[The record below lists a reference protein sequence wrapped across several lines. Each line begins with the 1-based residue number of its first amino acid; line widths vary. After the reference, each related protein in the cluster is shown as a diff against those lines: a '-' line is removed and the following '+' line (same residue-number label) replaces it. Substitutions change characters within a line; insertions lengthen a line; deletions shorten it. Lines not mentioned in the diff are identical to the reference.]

1 MKSLLARFGLIGLI
15 LLLFF
20 SAYLYISYHFVHHTE
35 DEALRINIAG
45 RQRMLL
51 RNISY
56 RMMHVINIKEPSEK
70 KGYIEGITNI
80 MNQYEEALH
89 DLKYGNPSKGL
100 GPIPE
105 HNREFIKRLDELIE
119 LWQKEQKPALLKI
132 ISLPYKKRSESCN
145 ICHGVIRERLSEI
158 EGLVT
163 SLESHYKDDIKAHDR
178 QRLYLFLFLSGLF
191 IAVLV
196 YTKRRIVDPILS
208 LKDATQQ
215 IAQGD
220 FDIKARV
227 TSSCEIKELADSIN
241 SMASSLKTTFN
252 ENLRQTEQLEI
263 IKAFSETV
271 NKSLSLEDVC
281 LSGLDTI
288 LRLEDLSIER
298 KGAIFLKEK
307 MDGMDMLKLF
317 CHRGFT
323 EDFARLEA
331 NVPLGDCLCGLCA
344 IKGEVIISES
354 AINDKRHT
362 RNYPGM
368 VEHGHIV
375 LPLKAGDNLIGVI
388 CFYLPPKMKPPENET
403 GLLISLSNVL
413 AVAIQNALNFRRIEQ
428 LLREIENHE
437 ERLRAMINTLPDCLK
452 VIDTEGRL
460 IDINPAGL
468 QIIKASSPE
477 EVLGRSIIPMIE
489 PEHRE
494 DFARTIQRV
503 FNQRT
508 TEYLH
513 LKIRDLKGEVHY
525 IEGRYMPLRNPAGET
540 IGILSISR
548 DITEYKRLESQLYH
562 AQKMEAIGQLAG
574 GIAHDF
580 NNMLN
585 AIIGFGSLIDMNLK
599 EDNPNKSYIREILK
613 AAERATHLTR
623 GLLTFSR
630 KQPVRFE
637 TIELNELIKGFEK
650 ILKRIIGEDIK
661 LKTILSEKP
670 VIIMADPGQIEQVL
684 MNLATNA
691 RDALPDG
698 GTIEIMTSTLQI
710 DEDFIKKHG
719 YGKPGSYGLI
729 RFSDTGMGM
738 DEITLSKIFEPYFTT
753 KPFGKGTGLGL
764 AIVYGIV
771 KQHDGYINVESSPG
785 KGTTFSIYLPLTE
798 EEKNETQTEAK
809 EIPCGKGEVILVAED
824 SEEVMNALREIL
836 TRFGYRIIEAKDG
849 REAVEKFSSHKD
861 EISLLLFD
869 VMMPGMNGLDAWEE
883 IKKIRDN
890 VKVLFMSGYTDD
902 ILIKKGL
909 SQDKINLISK
919 PLSPEELL
927 KRLRDILNSH

>member
-1 MKSLLARFGLIGLI
+1 MKSLLVRFGLMGLI
-15 LLLFF
+15 LFLFF

-70 KGYIEGITNI
+70 KGHIEGITNI

-89 DLKYGNPSKGL
+89 DLKYGNPLKGL
-100 GPIPE
+100 KPVPE
-105 HNREFIKRLDELIE
+105 HNRESIKRLDELIE

-132 ISLPYKKRSESCN
+132 ISLPYEKRSESCN
-145 ICHGVIRERLSEI
+145 ICHSVIRERLPEI

-196 YTKRRIVDPILS
+196 YTKKRIVDPILS
-208 LKDATQQ
+208 IKDATHQ
-215 IAQGD
+215 IARGD
-220 FDIKARV
+220 FDIRARV
-227 TSSCEIKELADSIN
+227 TSSGEIKELADSIN

-307 MDGMDMLKLF
+307 MDGMEFLKLF

-331 NVPLGDCLCGLCA
+331 NVPLGECLCGLCA
-344 IKGEVIISES
+344 IQGEVIISES
-354 AINDKRHT
+354 ALNDKRHT

-375 LPLKAGDNLIGVI
+375 LPLKAGDNLIGVL

-413 AVAIQNALNFRRIEQ
+413 AVAIQNALNFTRIEQ

-437 ERLRAMINTLPDCLK
+437 ERLRAMINTLPDCIK
-452 VIDTEGRL
+452 VIDRDGRL

-494 DFARTIQRV
+494 DFERTIQRV

-562 AQKMEAIGQLAG
+562 SQKMEAIGQLAG

-661 LKTILSEKP
+661 LKTILSEEP
-670 VIIMADPGQIEQVL
+670 LIIMADPGQIEQVL

-691 RDALPDG
+691 RDAMPDG
-698 GTIEIMTSTLQI
+698 GTIEIMTSTIQI

-719 YGKPGSYGLI
+719 YGKPGSYVLI

-785 KGTTFSIYLPLTE
+785 KGTTFNIYLPLTE
-798 EEKNETQTEAK
+798 EEKNETRTEAK
-809 EIPCGKGEVILVAED
+809 EIPCGKGELILVAED

-861 EISLLLFD
+861 DISLLLFD

-902 ILIKKGL
+902 ILIRKGL
-909 SQDKINLISK
+909 SQDNINLISK

>member
-1 MKSLLARFGLIGLI
+1 MKSLLVRFGLIGLI

-70 KGYIEGITNI
+70 KGHIEGITNI

-89 DLKYGNPSKGL
+89 DLKYGNPLKGL
-100 GPIPE
+100 KPVPE
-105 HNREFIKRLDELIE
+105 HNRESIKRLDELAE

-145 ICHGVIRERLSEI
+145 ICHSVIRERLPEI

-208 LKDATQQ
+208 IKDATQQ
-215 IAQGD
+215 IARGD
-220 FDIKARV
+220 FDIKARA
-227 TSSCEIKELADSIN
+227 TSSGEIKELADSIN

-307 MDGMDMLKLF
+307 TDGMEFLKLF

-331 NVPLGDCLCGLCA
+331 NVPLGECLCGLCA
-344 IKGEVIISES
+344 IQGEVIISES
-354 AINDKRHT
+354 ALNDKRHT

-375 LPLKAGDNLIGVI
+375 LPLKAGDNLIGVL
-388 CFYLPPKMKPPENET
+388 CLYLPPNMRPSEDET

-413 AVAIQNALNFRRIEQ
+413 AVAIQNALNFTRIEQ

-437 ERLRAMINTLPDCLK
+437 ERLRAMINTLPDCIK
-452 VIDTEGRL
+452 VIDRDGRL

-494 DFARTIQRV
+494 DFERTIQRV

-562 AQKMEAIGQLAG
+562 SQKMEAIGQLAG

-630 KQPVRFE
+630 KQPARFE
-637 TIELNELIKGFEK
+637 TIELNELIKGFKKDNRRGYK
-650 ILKRIIGEDIK
+650 IKDHTLRG
-661 LKTILSEKP
+661 
-670 VIIMADPGQIEQVL
+670 
-684 MNLATNA
+684 ATHN
-691 RDALPDG
+691 
-698 GTIEIMTSTLQI
+698 
-710 DEDFIKKHG
+710 
-719 YGKPGSYGLI
+719 YG
-729 RFSDTGMGM
+729 
-738 DEITLSKIFEPYFTT
+738 
-753 KPFGKGTGLGL
+753 
-764 AIVYGIV
+764 
-771 KQHDGYINVESSPG
+771 
-785 KGTTFSIYLPLTE
+785 
-798 EEKNETQTEAK
+798 
-809 EIPCGKGEVILVAED
+809 
-824 SEEVMNALREIL
+824 
-836 TRFGYRIIEAKDG
+836 
-849 REAVEKFSSHKD
+849 
-861 EISLLLFD
+861 
-869 VMMPGMNGLDAWEE
+869 
-883 IKKIRDN
+883 
-890 VKVLFMSGYTDD
+890 
-902 ILIKKGL
+902 
-909 SQDKINLISK
+909 
-919 PLSPEELL
+919 
-927 KRLRDILNSH
+927 

>member
-1 MKSLLARFGLIGLI
+1 MKSLLVRFGLMGLI
-15 LLLFF
+15 LFLFF

-56 RMMHVINIKEPSEK
+56 RMMHIINIKEPSEK
-70 KGYIEGITNI
+70 KGHIEGITNI

-89 DLKYGNPSKGL
+89 DLKYGNPLKGL
-100 GPIPE
+100 KPVPE
-105 HNREFIKRLDELIE
+105 HNRESIKRLDELIE

-132 ISLPYKKRSESCN
+132 ISLPYEKRSESCN
-145 ICHGVIRERLSEI
+145 ICHSVIRERLPEI

-163 SLESHYKDDIKAHDR
+163 SLESHYKEDIKAHDR

-196 YTKRRIVDPILS
+196 YTKKRIVDPILS
-208 LKDATQQ
+208 IKDATQQ
-215 IAQGD
+215 IARGD
-220 FDIKARV
+220 FDIKARA
-227 TSSCEIKELADSIN
+227 TSSGEIKELADSIN

-263 IKAFSETV
+263 IKVFSETV

-307 MDGMDMLKLF
+307 MDGMEFLKLF

-331 NVPLGDCLCGLCA
+331 NVPLGECLCGLCA
-344 IKGEVIISES
+344 IQGEVIISES
-354 AINDKRHT
+354 ALNDKRHT

-375 LPLKAGDNLIGVI
+375 LPLKAGDNLIGVL
-388 CFYLPPKMKPPENET
+388 CFYLPPNMRPSEDET

-413 AVAIQNALNFRRIEQ
+413 AVAIQNALNFTRIEQ

-437 ERLRAMINTLPDCLK
+437 ERLRAMINTLPDCIK
-452 VIDTEGRL
+452 VIDRDGRL

-494 DFARTIQRV
+494 DFERTIQRI

-562 AQKMEAIGQLAG
+562 SQKMEAIGQLAG

-661 LKTILSEKP
+661 LKTILSEEP
-670 VIIMADPGQIEQVL
+670 LIIMADPGQIEQVL

-691 RDALPDG
+691 RDAMPDG
-698 GTIEIMTSTLQI
+698 GTIEIMTSTIQI

-719 YGKPGSYGLI
+719 YGKPGSYVLI

-738 DEITLSKIFEPYFTT
+738 DEITLSKIFEPFFTT

-785 KGTTFSIYLPLTE
+785 KGTTFNIYLPLTE
-798 EEKNETQTEAK
+798 EEKNETRTEAK
-809 EIPCGKGEVILVAED
+809 EIPCGKGELILVAED

-861 EISLLLFD
+861 DISLLLFD
-869 VMMPGMNGLDAWEE
+869 VMMPGINGLDAWEE

>member
-1 MKSLLARFGLIGLI
+1 
-15 LLLFF
+15 
-20 SAYLYISYHFVHHTE
+20 
-35 DEALRINIAG
+35 
-45 RQRMLL
+45 
-51 RNISY
+51 
-56 RMMHVINIKEPSEK
+56 
-70 KGYIEGITNI
+70 

-100 GPIPE
+100 KPIPE
-105 HNREFIKRLDELIE
+105 HNRESMKRLDELTE

-132 ISLPYKKRSESCN
+132 INLPYEKRSESCN
-145 ICHGVIRERLSEI
+145 ICHSVIRKRLPEI

-163 SLESHYKDDIKAHDR
+163 SLEAHYKDDIKGHDR
-178 QRLYLFLFLSGLF
+178 QRFYLFLFLSGLF
-191 IAVLV
+191 IAVLI
-196 YTKRRIVDPILS
+196 YMKKRIIDPVVT
-208 LKDATQQ
+208 LKEATHQ

-220 FDIKARV
+220 FDIKVQV
-227 TSSCEIKELADSIN
+227 TSRGEIKELADSIN

-263 IKAFSETV
+263 ISAFSETV
-271 NKSLSLEDVC
+271 NKSLSLEDV
-281 LSGLDTI
+281 SINGLDT
-288 LRLEDLSIER
+288 LFRLKDLSIEK
-298 KGAIFLKEK
+298 KGAIFLKGK
-307 MDGMDMLKLF
+307 MNGTDVLRLAF
-317 CHRGFT
+317 NRGFT

-331 NVPLGDCLCGLCA
+331 IVPLGDCLCGLCA
-344 IKGEVIISES
+344 ITEEVIISES
-354 AINDKRHT
+354 AFNDKRHT

-375 LPLKAGDNLIGVI
+375 LPLKAGDNLIGVL
-388 CFYLPPKMKPPENET
+388 CLYLPPKTKPSKDEI

-413 AVAIQNALNFRRIEQ
+413 SMAIQNALNFRRIEQ

-437 ERLRAMINTLPDCLK
+437 ERLRAMINTLPDCIK
-452 VIDTEGRL
+452 VIDREGRL

-468 QIIKASSPE
+468 EIIKASSPE

-494 DFARTIQRV
+494 ELERTIRRV
-503 FNQRT
+503 FNQGT

-540 IGILSISR
+540 ISILSISR
-548 DITEYKRLESQLYH
+548 DITEYKRLEFQLYH
-562 AQKMEAIGQLAG
+562 SQKMEAIGQLAG

-585 AIIGFGSLIDMNLK
+585 AIIGFGSLIDMGTK
-599 EDNPNKSYIREILK
+599 EDNPHKSYIREILK

-661 LKTILSEKP
+661 LKTMLSEKP
-670 VIIMADPGQIEQVL
+670 IIIMADPGQIEQVL

-691 RDALPDG
+691 RDAMPDG
-698 GTIEIMTSTLQI
+698 GTIDISTSTLQI
-710 DEDFIKKHG
+710 DEDFIKRHG
-719 YGKPGSYGLI
+719 YGKPGSYVLI
-729 RFSDTGMGM
+729 RFSDTGIGM
-738 DEITLSKIFEPYFTT
+738 DERTLSKIFEPYFTT

-771 KQHDGYINVESSPG
+771 KQHNGYIDVESSPG
-785 KGTTFSIYLPLTE
+785 KGTTFRIYLPLTE
-798 EEKNETQTEAK
+798 EGKNEIQREAK
-809 EIPCGKGEVILVAED
+809 EMPSGKGELILIAED

-836 TRFGYRIIEAKDG
+836 TSFGYRIIEAKDG
-849 REAVEKFSSHKD
+849 REAVEKFISNKD
-861 EISLLLFD
+861 DVSLLLFD
-869 VMMPGMNGLDAWEE
+869 VMMPGMNGIDAWEE

-890 VKVLFMSGYTDD
+890 VKVLFMSGYTDE

-909 SQDKINLISK
+909 SQDKINLIPK

-927 KRLRDILNSH
+927 KRLREILGH